1 VQHRIK
7 SSPQAAARHAKISGG
22 SRPLR
27 HRTAA
32 DPHPLLMQRTQ
43 CSLRARASI
52 GPSTAR
58 MSTTASVVSVAGRLA
73 IASPARTVSRVKE
86 SFILRLRIDKI
97 VLGVGR
103 NDSLKKL
110 LLIF

>member
-1 VQHRIK
+1 
-7 SSPQAAARHAKISGG
+7 
-22 SRPLR
+22 
-27 HRTAA
+27 
-32 DPHPLLMQRTQ
+32 
-43 CSLRARASI
+43 
-52 GPSTAR
+52 

-86 SFILRLRIDKI
+86 SFILWLRIDKI

-110 LLIF
+110 LLIFLTTFVKHPIFILFTFIYLSTLTTISILARG